1 MFEKMKLKPYLLTV
15 FSAIIVLAAVIALIG
30 IGGLLQSKKQM
41 QVFIDDVLGAE
52 LAVKTCRIEVNVAA
66 RELREMAL
74 LPDSSQYEEH
84 ITRIKEALTTI
95 QEQTEVFKQT
105 HGTEDGLAQE
115 YEQAFNQWF
124 TIAENVI
131 NALQSGNKEQAINM
145 ILTQCAPELDN
156 LSSIAK
162 EIDATI
168 AAQKTASATQT
179 QQTLWFYVILLGVVF
194 FIASAFSLFASIR
207 STSKIVK
214 TTNEIEEAMIALSEG
229 NLQKRVKYQAKNE
242 FGELAERI
250 NFSFAELSKYIDAID
265 IGMAQFS
272 EGNFTCSCPVTF
284 LGDFANI
291 QHNIEAFQKR
301 MCETLLQ
308 LQQSAVQ
315 VDTSSQHVANGAQ
328 SLAQGATEQA
338 SSLDELSKTI
348 TEVSEQ
354 VSASAEYAKTT
365 NELGEQSTEM
375 IQQSQ
380 IEMQQMSD
388 AIKNISKAA
397 ESIQKI
403 IKVIDDIAF
412 QTNILALNAAVEAAR
427 AGNAGKGF
435 AVVADEVRNLAQKS
449 ADAARE
455 TTALIENAIQQVAR
469 GETLAVSTN
478 ESFARVTQYAEEIV
492 SMVTKIAAASQDQ
505 SQSVQQISENINQ
518 ISAVVQLNSATAE
531 QSAAVSNEL
540 NMQSGK
546 MRHLISGFQ
555 LQSAQ

>member
-15 FSAIIVLAAVIALIG
+15 FSTIIIFAAVIALIG
-30 IGGLLQSKKQM
+30 IGGLMQSKKQM

-74 LPDSSQYEEH
+74 LPDGSGYEEY
-84 ITRIKEALTTI
+84 IARIDEANATI
-95 QEQTEVFKQT
+95 NEQIEIFKQT
-105 HGTEDGLAQE
+105 HGTADGLAQE
-115 YEQAFNQWF
+115 YEQAFQQWF
-124 TIAENVI
+124 AIAENAI
-131 NALQSGNKEQAINM
+131 NALQSGQKEQATNI
-145 ILTQCAPELDN
+145 ILTQCAPELDI
-156 LSSIAK
+156 LSGIAK

-168 AAQKTASATQT
+168 AEQKALSASQT
-179 QQTLWFYVILLGVVF
+179 QQTLWFYIILLAVVF
-194 FIASAFSLFASIR
+194 LIAVAFSLFASIR
-207 STSKIVK
+207 STSKIVR
-214 TTNEIEEAMIALSEG
+214 TTHEIEDAMIALSEG
-229 NLQKRVKYQAKNE
+229 NLQKRVNYQANNE

-250 NFSFAELSKYIDAID
+250 NFSFSELSKYIDAID
-265 IGMAQFS
+265 VGMAEFS
-272 EGNFTCSCPVTF
+272 QGNFTCACPITF

-291 QHNIEAFQKR
+291 QHNIEAFQQK
-301 MCETLLQ
+301 MSKTLLQ
-308 LQQSAVQ
+308 LQQSAMQ
-315 VDTSSQHVANGAQ
+315 VDTSSQHVSSGAQ
-328 SLAQGATEQA
+328 TLAQGATEQA

-348 TEVSEQ
+348 HEVSEQ
-354 VSASAEYAKTT
+354 ITASAEYAKAT
-365 NELGEQSTEM
+365 NDLGEQSSEM

-380 IEMQQMSD
+380 TEMKQMSD
-388 AIKNISKAA
+388 AITNISKAA

-455 TTALIENAIQQVAR
+455 TTTLIENTIQQVSR
-469 GETLAVSTN
+469 GETLAISTN

-492 SMVTKIAAASQDQ
+492 SMVTKIAQASQDQ

-540 NMQSGK
+540 NLQSSK
-546 MRHLISGFQ
+546 MRHLISEFQ
-555 LQSAQ
+555 LQ

>member
-30 IGGLLQSKKQM
+30 MGGLLQSKKQM

-52 LAVKTCRIEVNVAA
+52 LAVKTCRIEVNIAA

-74 LPDSSQYEEH
+74 LPNQSDYQEH
-84 ITRIKEALTTI
+84 IARIEESLATI
-95 QEQTEVFKQT
+95 EEQVEVFKQT
-105 HGTEDGLAQE
+105 HGTADGLAQE
-115 YEQAFNQWF
+115 YEQAFEQWF
-124 TIAENVI
+124 TIAR
-131 NALQSGNKEQAINM
+131 NAIDTLQSGNKEQAINI
-145 ILTQCAPELDN
+145 ILTQCSPELEE
-156 LSSIAK
+156 LTSIAR

-168 AAQKTASATQT
+168 AEQKAASVTQT
-179 QQTLWFYVILLGVVF
+179 QQTLWFDILLLGMTF
-194 FIASAFSLFASIR
+194 FISAAFSLFASIR
-207 STSKIVK
+207 STAKIVK
-214 TTNEIEEAMIALSEG
+214 ATREIESAMIALSEG
-229 NLQKRVKYQAKNE
+229 NLQKRVDYQANNE

-250 NFSFAELSKYIDAID
+250 NFSFSELSKYIDAID
-265 IGMAQFS
+265 MGMEHFS
-272 EGNFTCSCPVTF
+272 RGDFTCSCPVTF
-284 LGDFANI
+284 LGDFSNI
-291 QHNIEAFQKR
+291 QHNIEAFQQK
-301 MCETLLQ
+301 MSETLLQ

-315 VDTSSQHVANGAQ
+315 VDTSSQQVASGAQ
-328 SLAQGATEQA
+328 TLAQGATEQA

-348 TEVSEQ
+348 HEVSEQ
-354 VSASAEYAKTT
+354 VAASAQYAKAT
-365 NELGEQSTEM
+365 NDLGEQSSEM

-380 IEMQQMSD
+380 TEMKQMSD

-455 TTALIENAIQQVAR
+455 TTTLIENAIQQVTR
-469 GETLAVSTN
+469 GETLAISTN
-478 ESFARVTQYAEEIV
+478 ESFERVTQYAEEIV
-492 SMVTKIAAASQDQ
+492 SMVTKIAEASQDQ
-505 SQSVQQISENINQ
+505 SQSVHQISENINQ

-531 QSAAVSNEL
+531 QSAAISNEL
-540 NMQSGK
+540 SSHSGK
-546 MRHLISGFQ
+546 MRHLISQFQ
-555 LQSAQ
+555 LQ